1 MVVVRHSRGAGKPPV
16 SARLRVTVAPT
27 DLVVQPERDDT
38 ARYAPAHHG
47 ELVSEIPPTADD
59 KRVGRRRFEVVV
71 DGWRFEVTT
80 ESAERAALRER
91 AARVQDGGASSSE
104 ATLRAQIPGR
114 VARVWVS
121 DGDAVE
127 QGQRLLAIEAMKMEN
142 EIRAPHAGTV
152 RNLRVEVGARV
163 ERNDELLTVGQ

>member
-1 MVVVRHSRGAGKPPV
+1 MVVVGHTAGAGEPPV
-16 SARLRVTVAPT
+16 SGRLRVTVAPT
-27 DLVVQPERDDT
+27 DLVVQPAPDDA

-47 ELVSEIPPTADD
+47 ELVADLASIADD

-71 DGWRFEVTT
+71 GGWRFEVTT

-91 AARVQDGGASSSE
+91 AARVQGAGKSSSD

-114 VARVWVS
+114 IARVWVS

-152 RNLRVEVGARV
+152 RNLRVEAGARV